1 MPNASSAKP
10 RLPSNRL
17 TLACVLLSVIALQGC
32 ATVKPRAPTIRV
44 EPALRA
50 KCTGPTSPMQT
61 LGDLATFA
69 KDQEA
74 ALRECDARRAA
85 VVDLIDKAQPKKKRW
100 PWGS

>member
-1 MPNASSAKP
+1 
-10 RLPSNRL
+10 
-17 TLACVLLSVIALQGC
+17 
-32 ATVKPRAPTIRV
+32 
-44 EPALRA
+44 
-50 KCTGPTSPMQT
+50 MQT